1 MIRAVVYDGATGK
14 VVKILTVPDIDCLS
28 ENINDGQEYIVSDWS
43 GDIALAS
50 VVDGVITV
58 QDRVG
63 EDEIIL
69 RGMRDALLSASDW
82 TQSPDSPL
90 SDAAKTAWANYRQ
103 ALRDLPANTSD
114 PANPI
119 WPSKPS

>member
-1 MIRAVVYDGATGK
+1 MIRAVVYDNVTGK
-14 VVKILTVPDIDCLS
+14 VVKTLTVPDIDCLS

-43 GDIALAS
+43 GDITLAS

-69 RGMRDALLSASDW
+69 RGMRDALLSACDW
-82 TQSPDSPL
+82 TQANDSPL
-90 SDAAKTAWANYRQ
+90 SATKRTEWATYRQ
-103 ALRDLPANTSD
+103 ALRDLPANTTD
-114 PANPI
+114 PANPV
-119 WPSKPS
+119 WPTKPQ